1 MKTVSSYVLVVAL
14 CALSASLVVS
24 PVAQATEILIN
35 QKTGAVR
42 VLGQAPSKQTARY
55 SERSEKRESARET
68 RVQTAK
74 QLAERKGLDR
84 LPAGALLAITKS
96 HKGSV
101 SLVVPLVGE
110 RARVMDRRLQKNRWQ
125 ATVSDVLYTLPNFL
139 TNANSAENA
148 EVEVWNK
155 VGDRQFAWLIAF

>member
-1 MKTVSSYVLVVAL
+1 MKTVSSHVLVLAL

-42 VLGQAPSKQTARY
+42 VLGQAPSKQAARH
-55 SERSEKRESARET
+55 SEPVEKRENVGET

-84 LPAGALLAITKS
+84 LPAGTLLAITKS
-96 HKGSV
+96 HKGYV

-110 RARVMDRRLQKNRWQ
+110 RARVMDRPLQKNGWQ
-125 ATVSDVLYTLPNFL
+125 ATVSDVLYALPNFL
-139 TNANSAENA
+139 TNANSAEKA
-148 EVEVWNK
+148 DVEVWKK
-155 VGDRQFAWLIAF
+155 VGDRQFAWLTAF